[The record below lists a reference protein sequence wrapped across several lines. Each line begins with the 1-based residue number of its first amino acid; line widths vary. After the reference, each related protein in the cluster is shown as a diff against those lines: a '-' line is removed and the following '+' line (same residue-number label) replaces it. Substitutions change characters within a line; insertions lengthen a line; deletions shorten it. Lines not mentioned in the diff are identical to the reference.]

1 MIIIYMCSV
10 MDNVPYNII
19 YMCMCLVCVYMYMFI
34 L

>member
-10 MDNVPYNII
+10 MDNVPYSII
-19 YMCMCLVCVYMYMFI
+19 YTCMCLVCVYMYMFI